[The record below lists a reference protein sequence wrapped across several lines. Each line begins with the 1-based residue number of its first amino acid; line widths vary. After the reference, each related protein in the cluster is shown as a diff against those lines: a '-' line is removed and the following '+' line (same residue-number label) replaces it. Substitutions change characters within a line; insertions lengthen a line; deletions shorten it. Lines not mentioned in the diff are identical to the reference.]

1 LKKKDLITVYITNY
15 NYGNYIDQ
23 CVQSILGQTY
33 KNIEIIIIDD
43 GSNDN
48 SKENLKKYERNKK
61 IKIIYQKNKGLNIT
75 NNIAIKVSTGRYII
89 RVDADDWLRRDA
101 ISSLYK
107 EIKKDKKISMVFSNY
122 FEVSTN
128 GEIQNEFKRY
138 NFDKVKILDK
148 PAHGACSLIDKK
160 KLLMVGGYNENLNCQ
175 DGYDIWFK
183 FISKYKI
190 KHINKSLFFYRQH
203 PRSLSKNKKKILLA
217 RSKIFKSI
225 AKKQKK
231 INCLAVIAIRGP
243 KYDNNSNVFK
253 KLNNQNLIDWTL
265 KELIKS
271 SVNKIVIATPDIS
284 VVNYVKKKFKSKKI
298 VTFLRSGTTAIINSP
313 IDKIILNSFNKFKIR
328 NRHYDCLM
336 SISIEAPFRNHYDYD
351 SMINVMKIFKTDSV
365 VAVNQETDN
374 FYKHLGSGLKIL
386 NDNKK
391 LKLER
396 NEIYRQVGKF
406 YLLGKNLLKN
416 NKTAP
421 DGNIG
426 HIVLDNISSFALDSE
441 HDWARAKLLKIY

>member
-1 LKKKDLITVYITNY
+1 MKKKDLITVYITNY

-23 CVQSILGQTY
+23 CIQSILGQTY

-48 SKENLKKYERNKK
+48 SKENLEKYERNKK

-101 ISSLYK
+101 ISSLYN

-271 SVNKIVIATPDIS
+271 SVNKIVIATPDVS

-298 VTFLRSGTTAIINSP
+298 VTFLRSGSTAIINSP

-374 FYKHLGSGLKIL
+374 FYKHLGSGLKII

-406 YLLGKNLLKN
+406 YLIGKNLLKN

-421 DGNIG
+421 EGNIG

-441 HDWARAKLLKIY
+441 HDWERAKLLKIY

>member
-1 LKKKDLITVYITNY
+1 MKKKDLITVYITNY

-23 CVQSILGQTY
+23 CVQSILAQTY
-33 KNIEIIIIDD
+33 KDIEVIIIDD

-48 SKENLKKYERNKK
+48 SKENLEKYEKNKK

-107 EIKKDKKISMVFSNY
+107 EIKKDKKIAMVFSNY
-122 FEVSTN
+122 FEVSSS

-203 PRSLSKNKKKILLA
+203 PKSLSKNKKKILLA

-271 SVNKIVIATPDIS
+271 SINKIVIATPDSS
-284 VVNYVKKKFKSKKI
+284 VVNYVKKKFKSKKV
-298 VTFLRSGTTAIINSP
+298 VTFLRSGSTAIINSP

-328 NRHYDCLM
+328 NRHFDCVM

-374 FYKHLGSGLKIL
+374 FYRHLGSGLKIL
-386 NDNKK
+386 NDSKK

-421 DGNIG
+421 EGNIG
-426 HIVLDNISSFALDSE
+426 HIVLDNISSFALDNE

>member
-23 CVQSILGQTY
+23 CVQSILAQTY
-33 KNIEIIIIDD
+33 KDIEVIIIDD

-48 SKENLKKYERNKK
+48 SKENLEKYEKNKK

-107 EIKKDKKISMVFSNY
+107 EIKKDKKIAMVFSNY
-122 FEVSTN
+122 FEVSSN

-203 PRSLSKNKKKILLA
+203 PKSLSKNKKKILLA

-271 SVNKIVIATPDIS
+271 SINKIVIATPDSS

-298 VTFLRSGTTAIINSP
+298 VTFLRSGSTAIINSP

-328 NRHYDCLM
+328 NRHFDCVM

-374 FYKHLGSGLKIL
+374 FYRHLGSGLKIL
-386 NDNKK
+386 NDSKK

-421 DGNIG
+421 EGNIG
-426 HIVLDNISSFALDSE
+426 HIVLDNISSFALDNE
-441 HDWARAKLLKIY
+441 HDWARAKLLKIN

>member
-1 LKKKDLITVYITNY
+1 MKKKDLITVYITNY

-23 CVQSILGQTY
+23 CVKSILDQTY
-33 KNIEIIIIDD
+33 KNIEIVIIDD

-48 SKENLKKYERNKK
+48 SKENLEKYEKNKK

-75 NNIAIKVSTGRYII
+75 NNIAIKVSTGRFII

-107 EIKKDKKISMVFSNY
+107 EIKKDNKIAIVFSNY
-122 FEVSTN
+122 FEVNSN
-128 GEIQNEFKRY
+128 GQIQSEYKRY

-148 PAHGACSLIDKK
+148 PAHGACTLIDKK

-203 PRSLSKNKKKILLA
+203 SKSLSKNKKKILLA

-225 AKKQKK
+225 AKKQKN
-231 INCLAVIAIRGP
+231 ISCLAVIAVRGP

-253 KLNNQNLIDWTL
+253 KLNNKNLIDWTL

-271 SVNKIVIATPDIS
+271 SINKIVIATPDSS
-284 VVNYVKKKFKSKKI
+284 VVDYVKKKFTSKKI
-298 VTFLRSGTTAIINSP
+298 VTFLRTGDSAVINFP
-313 IDKIILNSFNKFKIR
+313 IDEIILNTFKKFKIR
-328 NRHYDCLM
+328 GKSYDALM
-336 SISIEAPFRNHYDYD
+336 NISIEAPFRNHYDYD

-421 DGNIG
+421 GGNIG
-426 HIVLDNISSFALDSE
+426 HIVLDNISSFALDTE
-441 HDWARAKLLKIY
+441 HDWDRAKLLKM